1 MQTRWKGQFCFLL
14 ALSSRLCAFLNKGI
28 FDSKLCSNIGVVTTR
43 SLANGKRFDYDN
55 DSDNDNDN
63 DNENVSCNT
72 RSYVGYTLTLS
83 KTLTTLYLL
92 F

>member
-28 FDSKLCSNIGVVTTR
+28 FDSKLCSNIGVVTTC

-55 DSDNDNDN
+55 DSDSDNDNDN
-63 DNENVSCNT
+63 DNDNDIDNENLLCNT
-72 RSYVGYTLTLS
+72 RSYVGYTLTL
-83 KTLTTLYLL
+83 T
-92 F
+92 